1 MLYFHLLLASLA
13 SAGAT
18 LLLRRAGLTPA
29 HDLLFG
35 LPQALLLKGLA
46 MAVYGLGFLAYA
58 QALKSV
64 PANLAYPVMTGL
76 TLMLTLVAGLLWLGE
91 GISLRV
97 VIGALFL
104 LAGIVLIGVR

>member
-1 MLYFHLLLASLA
+1 MVYFHLFVASLA

-18 LLLRRAGLTPA
+18 LLLRRAGLTPVQ
-29 HDLLFG
+29 DLFLG

-46 MAVYGLGFLAYA
+46 LAVYGLGFLAYA

-64 PANLAYPVMTGL
+64 PANLAYPVMTGV

-91 GISLRV
+91 GFSLRV
-97 VIGALFL
+97 AAGALL
-104 LAGIVLIGVR
+104 LLLGIVLIGAR

>member
-1 MLYFHLLLASLA
+1 MVYFHLFLASLA

-18 LLLRRAGLTPA
+18 LLLRRAGLTPV
-29 HDLLFG
+29 HDHFFG
-35 LPQALLLKGLA
+35 LPQAVLLRGLA
-46 MAVYGLGFLAYA
+46 MVIYGLGFLAYA

-64 PANLAYPVMTGL
+64 PANLAYPVMTGV

-91 GISLRV
+91 ALSLRV
-97 VIGALFL
+97 VIGALLL